1 MVRFT
6 KETTRMGT
14 DTGKQEKNT
23 VMGTY
28 TKEGTRTIRKKAWEC
43 IREQTAKDTKET
55 TRMTKRMDKEL
66 WYTLMAHLTM
76 VNGKMTENTE
86 KES

>member
-23 VMGTY
+23 VMGKY
-28 TKEGTRTIRKKAWEC
+28 TKEGTRTIRKKARVFSHGQMVVNTMESGK
-43 IREQTAKDTKET
+43 TAN
-55 TRMTKRMDKEL
+55 RMD
-66 WYTLMAHLTM
+66 
-76 VNGKMTENTE
+76 
-86 KES
+86 